1 MDFTR
6 LFTDLWTARF
16 ALAEGIGMT
25 LVISGIA
32 IVLGTLLG
40 IGVALSLV
48 YGGKA
53 QRFVVRI
60 FLEYVRGTPV
70 FVLILACYYLLSTVI
85 QLTPFQ
91 AGLIALTVFCSSHV
105 GENLRGAL
113 LALPKGQTEAGKAI
127 GLTFRQNFIYVLA
140 PQALRQ
146 ALPAWINT
154 AAELVKASTLLAVLG
169 VVDLLEDFQ
178 QGSIR
183 IDGEEIGYTA
193 APERRRRKESEIAR
207 QRSMTGMVFQQFNLF
222 PHMTALGNVT
232 LGLLKVKKLPTA
244 EATAIAEKWLER
256 VGMAA
261 RRNHYPGQL
270 SGGQQQRVA
279 IARAIAMNPKVM
291 LFDEVTSALD
301 PELVNEVLN

>member
-6 LFTDLWTARF
+6 FFSDLWIARF
-16 ALAEGIGMT
+16 ALVEGIGMT

-48 YGGKA
+48 YGGRI
-53 QRFVVRI
+53 QRFFVRI

-70 FVLILACYYLLSTVI
+70 FVLILACYYLLSGVI

-154 AAELVKASTLLAVLG
+154 AAELVKASTLLAVIG
-169 VVDLLEDFQ
+169 VVELMLTTRQIIAIKPRPLEFYFVA
-178 QGSIR
+178 GLVYFLICFSIER
-183 IDGEEIGYTA
+183 LGRVV
-193 APERRRRKESEIAR
+193 ERR
-207 QRSMTGMVFQQFNLF
+207 V
-222 PHMTALGNVT
+222 AL
-232 LGLLKVKKLPTA
+232 P
-244 EATAIAEKWLER
+244 
-256 VGMAA
+256 
-261 RRNHYPGQL
+261 
-270 SGGQQQRVA
+270 S
-279 IARAIAMNPKVM
+279 
-291 LFDEVTSALD
+291 
-301 PELVNEVLN
+301 

>member
-6 LFTDLWTARF
+6 LFADLWTARF

-40 IGVALSLV
+40 IAVALSLV

-70 FVLILACYYLLSTVI
+70 FVLILACYYLLSGVI

-91 AGLIALTVFCSSHV
+91 AGLIALTVFCSYHV

-154 AAELVKASTLLAVLG
+154 AAELVKASTLLAVIG
-169 VVDLLEDFQ
+169 VVELMLTTRQIIAIKPRPLEFYFVA
-178 QGSIR
+178 GLVYFLICFSIER
-183 IDGEEIGYTA
+183 LGRA
-193 APERRRRKESEIAR
+193 VERR
-207 QRSMTGMVFQQFNLF
+207 V
-222 PHMTALGNVT
+222 AL
-232 LGLLKVKKLPTA
+232 P
-244 EATAIAEKWLER
+244 
-256 VGMAA
+256 
-261 RRNHYPGQL
+261 
-270 SGGQQQRVA
+270 S
-279 IARAIAMNPKVM
+279 
-291 LFDEVTSALD
+291 
-301 PELVNEVLN
+301 